1 MPPPPSR
8 QRTFT
13 VVPNPLGMQGLLSRA
28 AADAARARARA
39 TPLPPDVPRPMTSK
53 QVQAEY
59 RKRTRQ
65 PRLSRAEQRR
75 REAEERE
82 RERKEAEREK
92 ALGRARAARERKRER
107 ECALREDKRKR
118 GLPVVDVRP
127 SQGLLS
133 AFVRGEKRDAEGR
146 QADATLDGGDD
157 RRVKRPRTAESA
169 VEEDLKGATWV
180 RQETADG
187 QGLANDTRISAEE
200 ATAVENTK
208 TPTPSSA
215 APEQQK
221 AAPKFMSA
229 HRTMAAPST
238 TANNCPRPACPGP
251 VTPAFKPLSTA
262 TTPRLTGGGPPVTSV
277 AGRRFLPPS
286 RPQTPQTGRVPP
298 PARPSPRPPPTTHVR
313 VPNTT
318 ITTTPHTVPPPL
330 PTSTQ
335 LFLLSNSDD
344 ILPSPTQEAREL
356 GLERSR
362 TETTEPRPK
371 PKPMPP
377 PPPPRPARPPPRPVL
392 PALAPVAATPQSR
405 AGSRRPVPPPPPP
418 PPPTQPLSLPF
429 LSTQDLLFSTQDV
442 REVESRPP
450 AAAPPPL
457 PPPRAAIGGGGGI
470 AGPPRQSA
478 WERAARRGALARH
491 PGLARRRGGHHLGD
505 RCHDAA
511 RRARLDGQQR
521 KRDVLAEASPFLLEQ

>member
-470 AGPPRQSA
+470 AGPPRQT
-478 WERAARRGALARH
+478 G
-491 PGLARRRGGHHLGD
+491 P
-505 RCHDAA
+505 
-511 RRARLDGQQR
+511 
-521 KRDVLAEASPFLLEQ
+521 